1 MKRVPSG
8 EPHTERPPENSQHA
22 KMCLFAHLHLLHAC
36 TQCNNELIYQSLFI
50 FLLLRSAYP
59 F

>member
-36 TQCNNELIYQSLFI
+36 TQCNNELIYQSLFNFFI
-50 FLLLRSAYP
+50 AP
-59 F
+59 